1 MTREEQDQRH
11 PDSLEGLTM
20 TEALDQVQGPP
31 LQVAFRG
38 APLNPMFTPAEVA
51 GLRAE
56 GYEVGPTQR
65 MSDLPPLPD
74 PLPEPEEDTPNASD
88 IFDQIEAQM
97 RATLLGQSLGSQA
110 NSRVAGPGQ
119 PDSLEGLTMTE
130 ALDQVQ
136 GPPIREPYIAVP
148 LLRTPVAVMNGGDWV
163 VCDDGTVWACRDTR
177 GTIGADLEWYHISPP
192 IPGTRAAMESGR

>member
-74 PLPEPEEDTPNASD
+74 PLPEPEEFTGTPW
-88 IFDQIEAQM
+88 
-97 RATLLGQSLGSQA
+97 
-110 NSRVAGPGQ
+110 
-119 PDSLEGLTMTE
+119 PDGFE
-130 ALDQVQ
+130 
-136 GPPIREPYIAVP
+136 GPPTRVPGAGQRSIRF
-148 LLRTPVAVMNGGDWV
+148 PVATIGDLV
-163 VCDDGTVWACRDTR
+163 VCDDGTVWGWRWSR
-177 GTIGADLEWYHISPP
+177 GLPVHGTWYEDRPP
-192 IPGTRAAMESGR
+192 IPGTRAARERGA